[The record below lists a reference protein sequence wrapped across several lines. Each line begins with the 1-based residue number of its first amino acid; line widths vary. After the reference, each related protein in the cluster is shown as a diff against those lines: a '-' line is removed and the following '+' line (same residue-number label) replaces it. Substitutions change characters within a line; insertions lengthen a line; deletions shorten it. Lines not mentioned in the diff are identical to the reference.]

1 MNPLR
6 ARGLRAAQTAVIY
19 KLDGFLWVSGLINWR
34 RPHVVKQDRAI
45 RTRQT
50 ILLAA
55 AKVFEEHGYQ
65 AATISEILAAAGV
78 TKGALYFHF
87 PSKEHLAEG
96 VLHEQDQRLPIPDRA
111 CKVQQLVDTVVLHAY
126 RLQTDPMVR
135 AGVRLSL
142 DQQAQGLD
150 RSAPFLHW
158 SAVGAELLKK
168 AQAQG
173 ELLPHVVPAETAD
186 VAVGAFAGIQAMS
199 QALCNYQD
207 LPRRVSALLRHL
219 LPSVAVPS
227 VLAAV
232 DLAESRGA
240 AVHAELQT
248 LHPAPRPAPVS

>member
-1 MNPLR
+1 M
-6 ARGLRAAQTAVIY
+6 A
-19 KLDGFLWVSGLINWR
+19 
-34 RPHVVKQDRAI
+34 KQDRAI
-45 RTRQT
+45 RTRKT
-50 ILLAA
+50 ILSAA
-55 AKVFEEHGYQ
+55 AKVFEERGYQ

-78 TKGALYFHF
+78 TKGAMYFHF

-96 VLHEQDQRLPIPDRA
+96 VLHEQDLKLPIPGRA
-111 CKVQQLVDTVVLHAY
+111 CKVQELVDTVVLHAY

-150 RSAPFLHW
+150 RSGPFLHW
-158 SAVGAELLKK
+158 SGVGGDLLTK

-186 VAVGAFAGIQAMS
+186 VVVGAFAGVQAMS

-219 LPSVAVPS
+219 LPSLVVPA

-232 DLAESRGA
+232 DLTESRGA
-240 AVHAELQT
+240 AVQTELESM
-248 LHPAPRPAPVS
+248 HPVPQPASVS